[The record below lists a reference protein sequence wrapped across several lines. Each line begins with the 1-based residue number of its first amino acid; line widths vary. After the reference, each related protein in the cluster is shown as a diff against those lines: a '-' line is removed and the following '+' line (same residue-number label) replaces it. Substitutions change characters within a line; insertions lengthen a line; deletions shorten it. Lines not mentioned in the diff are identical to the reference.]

1 MGCSCCCWCC
11 TSTGEPCAL
20 APAQLAMHAASSST
34 DLLPLLLLRMPA
46 ACQASLHASTL
57 RERCFHSTH
66 RMLCRTWLIIKVLTK
81 VLKGSMASDVRD
93 YDDDSDAELEEE
105 EANAKKD

>member
-1 MGCSCCCWCC
+1 
-11 TSTGEPCAL
+11 
-20 APAQLAMHAASSST
+20 MHAASSGP

-46 ACQASLHASTL
+46 ACQASLHASTPCA
-57 RERCFHSTH
+57 RGFNSTH

-105 EANAKKD
+105 ANAKKD